1 MGRPITVQVGPLA
14 SATATKISTSQKS
27 AGSPI
32 VLNGAAGTAT
42 ANNIATSQTPS
53 GAGNLTLDGSTVTSG
68 VANLGSMVYVYITS
82 AGNDSGRTFTVSGY
96 GYNASGGP
104 YAISETITGANA
116 STVSSTKKFQTIT
129 SIAISGAAA
138 GAVTVGTYGAATLDT
153 ARRVLITSAGN
164 DSGITFAITGTNW
177 AGDTISETLTGPNA
191 TTAYTVLDYLTVTSI
206 VPSGAVASTL
216 TIGTN
221 TIASSP
227 WVYFDQFASMG
238 PVSIQVDGTGT
249 VNWTIQQTLNDPNAL
264 QNNPVAVA
272 SMDWLSHPDTTLV
285 GSTTTTGVQGNY
297 AYPPAYAR
305 VLLNS
310 GTGTVKATFVQNY
323 LK

>member
-1 MGRPITVQVGPLA
+1 MGRPITVTVGPLA

-27 AGSPI
+27 AGTRL

-42 ANNIATSQTPS
+42 ANNICLSQTPG
-53 GAGNLTLDGSTVTSG
+53 GAGNLTLNGTTVTSG

-82 AGNDSGRTFTVSGY
+82 AGNDSGVTFTISGY

-116 STVSSTKKFQTIT
+116 STVSSSKQYMSIT
-129 SIAISGAAA
+129 QIAISGGAA
-138 GAVTVGTYGAATLDT
+138 GAITVGTYGAATLDV
-153 ARRVLITSAGN
+153 ARRVLITSGGN

-177 AGDTISETLTGPNA
+177 AGDTISETLAGPNA

-206 VPSGAVASTL
+206 VPSGAVATTVS
-216 TIGTN
+216 IGTN
-221 TIASSP
+221 GIASSP

-238 PVSIQVDGTGT
+238 PTSIQVDGSGT
-249 VNWTIQQTLNDPNAL
+249 VNWTVQQTLNDPNAA

-272 SMDWLSHPDTTLV
+272 SMNWLSHPDSTLV
-285 GSTTTTGVQGNY
+285 GSIATTGVQGNY

-310 GTGTVKATFVQNY
+310 GSGTVKATFVQNY